1 MFVMFP
7 GGLHMTG
14 QTDVRSAIPMPMV
27 YEDVP
32 LNPAQWEYRVL
43 AIDPREEEPLTVERL
58 NEMGSE
64 GWLLIGVLK
73 LPESGASGG
82 LEDSRQRRRQEAPVH
97 YYFVRQKMV

>member
-1 MFVMFP
+1 MFVMLP

-32 LNPAQWEYRVL
+32 LIPAQWEYRVL
-43 AIDPREEEPLTVERL
+43 TIDTREEAPLTVERL

-64 GWLLIGVLK
+64 GWLLIGVLN
-73 LPESGASGG
+73 LPDGSVP
-82 LEDSRQRRRQEAPVH
+82 EDSRQRRRPEAPIH